1 MIGWLGLSN
10 PRRKVLLWVL
20 AGLALAVHVQSLG
33 APFMLD
39 DYAQA
44 AMTEG
49 RFGPVRSPLDLYDYI
64 DDANRTSLFS
74 SGAIPFW
81 TDRHLV
87 VRFLRPLASALRWL
101 DHRGFGRHPFWQH
114 AHSLLWWAL
123 ATWAVHALLRRCF
136 RPRPA
141 LFGTMAF
148 ALAPSHAMPLVWLA
162 NREVLVST
170 ALGTWG
176 LLAYLKW
183 REGRR
188 IEHGLA
194 ALGLF
199 SVAVLA
205 GEYTMCFAGYVAAM
219 ELVQRRES
227 IWRRLLGIAVFALPA
242 AAYVTAH
249 IALGYDAHGSGFYRN
264 PLHDVGMYARGMPR
278 RLAILL
284 GAAWLGT
291 DDTWT
296 ASRWW
301 ALAVLGV
308 GTVALLSVPLVRVVR
323 GLDDEER
330 RRATWMLGGS
340 VLALGPVL
348 SVEASNRLLDVTMVG
363 VSACVGLVIDRAWF
377 PLAPEPR
384 RGAAELT
391 GLVALYLAFAHFI
404 RGPVDTLTSTR
415 VLIKGARLVAN
426 HLNWVPEHVPRDAK
440 TVFVVRADTTDVL
453 LWGPFILGDAAP
465 DRWRVMSAGAGREL
479 LLRTGPQTVDLV
491 ASDRP
496 LFHVGP
502 DDLFRDVGQLRVGD
516 TVTVPGMKATV
527 MQLDEN
533 QMPRRLRFQL
543 DASVDDPSYAWI
555 TEGEDG
561 FREEKLPPVGYGSP
575 IMP

>member
-1 MIGWLGLSN
+1 MA
-10 PRRKVLLWVL
+10 RRKVLLWVL

-49 RFGPVRSPLDLYDYI
+49 RFGPVRSPIDLYDYI
-64 DDANRTSLFS
+64 DDANRGSLFD

-81 TDRHLV
+81 THPRLT

-101 DHRGFGRHPFWQH
+101 DHQGFGRHPFWH
-114 AHSLLWWAL
+114 HLHSLVWWGL
-123 ATWAVHALLRRCF
+123 AVMAVHALLRRCF
-136 RPRPA
+136 RARPA
-141 LFGTMAF
+141 LLGTLAF
-148 ALAPSHAMPLVWLA
+148 AMAPSHAMPLVWLA

-176 LLAYLKW
+176 LLAYVKW

-188 IEHGLA
+188 REHALA

-205 GEYTMCFAGYVAAM
+205 GEYSICFAGYIVAM
-219 ELVQRRES
+219 ELVQRREAL
-227 IWRRLLGIAVFALPA
+227 WRRALGIAVFVLPA
-242 AAYVTAH
+242 AAYVVAH
-249 IALGYDAHGSGFYRN
+249 VALGYDAHGSGFYRN
-264 PLHDVGMYARGMPR
+264 PLHDLGPYARGAPR

-284 GAAWLGT
+284 GGAWMGT
-291 DDTWT
+291 DDTWA
-296 ASRWW
+296 ASRWY
-301 ALAVLGV
+301 ALALLGV
-308 GTVALLSVPLVRVVR
+308 GTVALLSVPLARTIR
-323 GLDDEER
+323 GLEEDER
-330 RRATWMLGGS
+330 RRATWMLAGS
-340 VLALGPVL
+340 VFALAPVL

-377 PLAPEPR
+377 PAGGPEPR

-391 GLVALYLAFAHFI
+391 GLVALYLAFAHFV

-415 VLIKGARLVAN
+415 VLIKGADLVVK
-426 HLNWVPEHVPRDAK
+426 HLNWVPEHIARDK
-440 TVFVVRADTTDVL
+440 RTIFVLRADTGDVL

-479 LLRTGPQTVDLV
+479 LLRTGPRTVDLV

-502 DDLFRDVGQLRVGD
+502 DDLFRNVDTLRVGD
-516 TVTVPGMKATV
+516 TVTVPGMTATV
-527 MQLDEN
+527 MQLDDN
-533 QMPRRLRFQL
+533 QMPRRLHFEL
-543 DASVDDPSYAWI
+543 DADADDPSYAWI

-561 FREEKLPPVGYGSP
+561 FREEKPPPVGYGSP
-575 IMP
+575 VLP